1 MAERRDDITVIP
13 PSPIHDEQQ
22 PLLGGDGAQ
31 QDHGTIDRD
40 AVGGQEEDG
49 EDVVEEPMTTKVLV
63 IMLCLWVGSFWAAMD
78 STIVATL
85 ASPISRNFHSSTLLS
100 WIATGYLIAN
110 AAFQPLS
117 GKMSDIYGRKA
128 GIIFASSFFAI
139 GTLICGL
146 AQNAPMMIFGRVVA
160 GTGGGCLNT
169 ISTFIASDLI
179 PLRKRGLW
187 QGFAN
192 LIYGTGMGLGG
203 IFGGLMNDNLSW
215 RWAFYIQVP
224 FIVIAGLLGWFFID
238 IPVKEGNAKERIK
251 RVDFLGAI
259 TLCTALVL
267 LLLGLNSGGNIVPWN
282 HPLVYVSLPLSG
294 VALAAFVYI
303 EDRVAKEPVIPVR
316 LLLHRTVASACLT
329 NWFLT
334 MAVYALFY
342 YVPIYF
348 QIVQGL
354 SATAAGTRLVP
365 QSIGTACG
373 SLGAGVIMRA
383 TGRYWWLST
392 AALTMYIIAAI
403 LIATTFNENVIGV
416 LPFVWLFFSGMA
428 YGAMLTVTL
437 LALLSAVG
445 HEHQAVITSASYAFR
460 STGSTIGITIAS
472 AVFQNKLSHGL
483 YERFGNLPGSADV
496 ISRIRDDVGD
506 ISFLPPGWEAG
517 VRDTYIESLR
527 AVWIVVVI
535 IASIGGVVSLFMKEH
550 TLHNKLNR
558 K

>member
-1 MAERRDDITVIP
+1 MAERRDDITVIS

-31 QDHGTIDRD
+31 HDHGTIDRD
-40 AVGGQEEDG
+40 AVGGQEENG

-128 GIIFASSFFAI
+128 GIVFASSFFAI

-483 YERFGNLPGSADV
+483 YERFGHFPGSADV

-527 AVWIVVVI
+527 AVWIVIVI
-535 IASIGGVVSLFMKEH
+535 MAGIGGVVSLFMKEH